1 MDGKKLKKRENFDIK
16 PHKFDLGIL
25 AYQSYS
31 HLDMHLLNK
40 IAELKKSEYLD
51 LYKYHRDHYIEN
63 YKQKGA
69 SEEEFFRE
77 IIDLVEEG
85 IKTEKQKNP
94 LKLSRSKKIKR
105 DTRIRS
111 FNSFLEVLESRD
123 QWGIF
128 GNKDDEIGNLKEKNL
143 KLEAELKKLKE
154 IEESLEEENEQLKN
168 KVLEEEIEI
177 VDLKKELREKR
188 IFNSKKIAIREND
201 FHTFMNIILA
211 LENLKDPN
219 LKNDRRSKGLF
230 FNTKSKNTWVKLVC
244 NNFSIDKKKIEY
256 SRVEN
261 YLVKERVVSE
271 KSRNVSIEFV
281 KEE

>member
-1 MDGKKLKKRENFDIK
+1 MDGKYFKKRKNFDRA
-16 PHKFDLGIL
+16 PHRFDLGIL
-25 AYQSYS
+25 AYQNDS
-31 HLDMHLLNK
+31 HLDMHFLNK
-40 IAELKKSEYLD
+40 IAELKNSEYLD
-51 LYKYHRDHYIEN
+51 LYKYHRDYYLKN

-77 IIDLVEEG
+77 IINLVEEG

-94 LKLSRSKKIKR
+94 VKLSRSKKIKR

-128 GNKDDEIGNLKEKNL
+128 DNKDDEIGNLKEKNL

-154 IEESLEEENEQLKN
+154 IEEYLEEKNEQLKN
-168 KVLEEEIEI
+168 RVLEEEREI
-177 VDLKKELREKR
+177 ANLKKELREKR
-188 IFNSKKIAIREND
+188 IFNSKKIAIREDD
-201 FHTFMNIILA
+201 FHTFMNIVLA

-271 KSRNVSIEFV
+271 NSRNVSIEFV